1 MVYIVVVY
9 RRQQKWDAHQLN
21 QKSSTK
27 YSLISPKRNSAELT
41 KIQSMYF
48 LNTLI
53 IQSMDFIIWTI
64 LITDSILIHVTVG
77 GQILYV

>member
-27 YSLISPKRNSAELT
+27 YSSLQREILQSQQKYSQCIFEEL
-41 KIQSMYF
+41 SC
-48 LNTLI
+48 
-53 IQSMDFIIWTI
+53 
-64 LITDSILIHVTVG
+64 TVG
-77 GQILYV
+77 GLGWVEEALG